1 MEELGNTDCMAQL
14 YCSLV
19 SVAGHLLLTARAGD
33 TVEPALL
40 PGGCL
45 DVTPPP
51 VCHIPTTVTHS
62 WGGGWVTVGPAPETV
77 GPDGLSGS
85 HREAT
90 RPAGRL

>member
-51 VCHIPTTVTHS
+51 PRCATSPPQSPTA
-62 WGGGWVTVGPAPETV
+62 GVG
-77 GPDGLSGS
+77 DG
-85 HREAT
+85 
-90 RPAGRL
+90 